1 MAQDNEESAP
11 QSSAPDVAYRDDPRD
26 FAGKIAIFQY
36 LTVLVF
42 VFLVSGFWQLQVQDP
57 ERYVE
62 AAERNRIKSTP
73 LLAARGKILDRDGR
87 VIVDNHTS
95 YSLLLNR
102 EQTSAEH
109 LPAMASALQLDYGDL
124 TAAIR
129 RNNGP
134 QIIIKDQ
141 LSRDEIAWIEAH
153 QDESA
158 YPEMQLIQSWRRQ
171 YPQGGFAAHVTG
183 YVGEISEN
191 DLNLPQFSE
200 YQQGDIVGKD
210 GLEKQYDKTLRG
222 VDGQQRVQVDNFG
235 HERQMDTTQPA
246 VPGQDLKT
254 TLDLDLQVGSGIGH
268 ARQTRRSCG
277 AGSAKRRSA
286 GHDERAHF

>member
-1 MAQDNEESAP
+1 MPQDNERIRSA
-11 QSSAPDVAYRDDPRD
+11 SSAPDVAYRDDPRD

-102 EQTSAEH
+102 DQIKAEH
-109 LPAMASALQLDYGDL
+109 LPAMASALGLDYGDL
-124 TAAIR
+124 SAAIR
-129 RNNGP
+129 RNTAP

-141 LSRDEIAWIEAH
+141 LTRDEIAWIEAH

-171 YPQGGFAAHVTG
+171 YPQNGFAAHVTG

-200 YQQGDIVGKD
+200 YQQG
-210 GLEKQYDKTLRG
+210 R
-222 VDGQQRVQVDNFG
+222 
-235 HERQMDTTQPA
+235 H
-246 VPGQDLKT
+246 
-254 TLDLDLQVGSGIGH
+254 
-268 ARQTRRSCG
+268 RR
-277 AGSAKRRSA
+277 
-286 GHDERAHF
+286 